1 MLPIMPSTVSLP
13 VQAMPGW
20 LKQGGLGGAVFL
32 LCWGGAIACWRM
44 SGRAPGV
51 TEMLLCLLALPA
63 VLLLLAWGGNKAM
76 TSLRTVPAAT
86 SKVQPDPAS
95 AAAPPAPPVAILAA
109 AVRSPHGATVDELAE
124 AIAGNRARADLDR
137 ELVDEDGFPVVTARS
152 ADASDDM
159 LQDDI
164 IEWLSRNDM
173 GELRFTEEQ
182 WRALTLAS
190 AVTADL
196 AMRAAGERTALA
208 SSPPML
214 QLLPFLPADWQTD
227 QRRAASMWLRHTAA
241 QFGWP
246 FERISVPADTLAIA
260 TDAAP
265 TALLKRFAIDAA
277 AGATPALALI
287 VACAS
292 HIGQQT
298 VDEWAATGSL
308 FTSAQPQGLIPGEG
322 AVGLLLADLDR
333 AEATESMTYV
343 LLDRIEEV
351 QRDTAN
357 DDVRRADTA
366 LLCELAERV
375 CKHAAVPLPKVAM
388 IVADAGHRRNPVAEL
403 MGFASAALPKLDA
416 SEDIV
421 CVGLSSGTCGAVP
434 FLTSL
439 ALARHYVLE
448 REGPVLCVSIEA
460 AYRRHVGLVRP
471 VAASG

>member
-1 MLPIMPSTVSLP
+1 
-13 VQAMPGW
+13 MPGW
-20 LKQGGLGGAVFL
+20 LKQGVLGGAVFL

-76 TSLRTVPAAT
+76 TSSRAVPAAT
-86 SKVQPDPAS
+86 SRVQPEPAS
-95 AAAPPAPPVAILAA
+95 TAAPPAPPVTILAA
-109 AVRSPHGATVDELAE
+109 ALRAPHGATVDELAE
-124 AIAGNRARADLDR
+124 AIAANRARADLDR
-137 ELVDEDGFPVVTARS
+137 ELVDEDGFPVMTARS

-159 LQDDI
+159 LQDEV
-164 IEWLSRNDM
+164 IEWLSRNGM
-173 GELRFTEEQ
+173 EELRFSEEQ

-196 AMRAAGERTALA
+196 AMRAAGELPGLKN
-208 SSPPML
+208 SPPML
-214 QLLPFLPADWQTD
+214 QLLPVLPADWPID

-241 QFGWP
+241 QCGWP
-246 FERISVPADTLAIA
+246 FERISVPVDALAIG

-265 TALLKRFAIDAA
+265 AALLKRFAIDAA
-277 AGATPALALI
+277 DSVTPALALI

-298 VDEWAATGSL
+298 ADEWAARGSL

-322 AVGLLLADLDR
+322 AVGLLLADLR
-333 AEATESMTYV
+333 QAEATESIAYV

-351 QRDTAN
+351 QRDAES
-357 DDVRRADTA
+357 DDVRRVDTA
-366 LLCELAERV
+366 LLGELVERV
-375 CKHAAVPLPKVAM
+375 CKHAAMPLPNVAM

-403 MGFASAALPKLDA
+403 MGFASAAMPQLDA

-421 CVGLSSGTCGAVP
+421 CVGLSSGTCAAVP

-448 REGPVLCVSIEA
+448 REAPVLCVSNES
-460 AYRRHVGLVRP
+460 AYRRCVGLVRP
-471 VAASG
+471 VVSIS